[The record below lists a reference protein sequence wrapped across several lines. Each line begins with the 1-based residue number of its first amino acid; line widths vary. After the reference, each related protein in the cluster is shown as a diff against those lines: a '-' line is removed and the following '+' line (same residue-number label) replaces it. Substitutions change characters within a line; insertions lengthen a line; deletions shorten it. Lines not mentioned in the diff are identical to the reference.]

1 MPCPGR
7 GGQTLAEKEQA
18 MTSVPRKLGVISA
31 ALLFGLPAIVA
42 AQTKPNFSGAWKAA
56 IAKSDFGPM
65 PAPQSSVS
73 KITHEDPKL
82 KISTTLVSDSGEI
95 TFEMVFTTDG
105 AENVNKMGPME
116 MRSKLRW
123 EGAELIIES
132 KATSDRGE
140 FKANERW
147 SLSEDRKTLKIVRT
161 WSGPMG
167 EATQTV
173 IHDKQ

>member
-1 MPCPGR
+1 M
-7 GGQTLAEKEQA
+7 A
-18 MTSVPRKLGVISA
+18 
-31 ALLFGLPAIVA
+31 
-42 AQTKPNFSGAWKAA
+42 
-56 IAKSDFGPM
+56 
-65 PAPQSSVS
+65 
-73 KITHEDPKL
+73 
-82 KISTTLVSDSGEI
+82 
-95 TFEMVFTTDG
+95 FTTDG
-105 AENVNKMGPME
+105 AESVNTMGSME

-167 EATQTV
+167 EAKQTI